1 MGRALSLHSDIADL
15 VDEYV
20 TSTKYETRRHGVVYA
35 QRHEVR
41 GAGLYV
47 QLQEAMGEQSSRVES
62 DRIKSSAPESKAPPG
77 WRAEVSDLLEDI
89 DRGSSRHVNVR
100 GGTATGDTVASLRW
114 LHKAI
119 DDDIEASELAQDV
132 HDWRR
137 LCRLTLGYQTVSV
150 GLPGVS
156 CGQRRLIPGGFQE
169 VGCKQPTLRVARDAE
184 SAVWCANSE
193 CHDDMDWPDCRQLDG
208 SLTCRRSDRDVK
220 HGLTWPAES
229 WALMLTGE
237 SA

>member
-1 MGRALSLHSDIADL
+1 MSIHSDIADL

-20 TSTKYETRRHGVVYA
+20 TSAKYETRRHGVLYA

-41 GAGLYV
+41 GLGLYQ

-62 DRIKSSAPESKAPPG
+62 DRIASSKPESKAPPG
-77 WRAEVSDLLEDI
+77 WRADVSDLLEDI
-89 DRGSSRHVNVR
+89 DRGTRDHCCILGGSPSS
-100 GGTATGDTVASLRW
+100 DTVSTLRW
-114 LHKAI
+114 LHKAV
-119 DDDIEASELAQDV
+119 DEAPELASDV

-137 LCRLTLGYQTVSV
+137 LARLTLGYQTPSV

-156 CGQRRLIPGGFQE
+156 CGQRRLIPGGFQS
-169 VGCKQPTLRVARDAE
+169 VGCGEVTLRAARDAE
-184 SAVWCANSE
+184 SAVWCANPA
-193 CHDDMDWPDCRQLDG
+193 CHDDLEYPYCRNLDDTL
-208 SLTCRRSDRDVK
+208 SCRRSERDVK

-237 SA
+237 AA

>member
-1 MGRALSLHSDIADL
+1 LSLHSDISDL
-15 VDEYV
+15 VNSYT

-35 QRHEVR
+35 QRHDVR
-41 GAGLYV
+41 GPGLYQ

-62 DRIKSSAPESKAPPG
+62 DRIKSSKPESQAPPG
-77 WRAEVSDLLEDI
+77 WRTDVSSLLADI
-89 DRGSSRHVNVR
+89 DRGTAGHLNLR
-100 GGTATGDTVASLRW
+100 GGPAALATVAALRW

-119 DDDIEASELAQDV
+119 NDDVEAPEMAQDV

-156 CGQRRLIPGGFQE
+156 CGQRRLVPGGFQE
-169 VGCKQPTLRVARDAE
+169 IGCKQATLRCARDAE
-184 SAVWCANSE
+184 SAVWCANPE
-193 CHDDMDWPDCRQLDG
+193 CHDDLDYPECRQPDG
-208 SLTCRRSDRDVK
+208 SLICRRSERDVK

-237 SA
+237 MA